1 MKLQLAYDLGT
12 YEELYP
18 FMEEIEEAVDIIEIG
33 TPVILREGVS
43 QIENVKR
50 RFPDNLIF
58 ADLKIMDAGNSKQTS
73 VFRPGQIWFLFW
85 DWPPK
90 RQLRLQKILRFSGT
104 VKS

>member
-43 QIENVKR
+43 QIEKVKKR
-50 RFPDNLIF
+50 LFLLSSQISRVPCYLLASVRLSVHLFYFVTYFCIF
-58 ADLKIMDAGNSKQTS
+58 VFYLWQPRDLSLPSN
-73 VFRPGQIWFLFW
+73 
-85 DWPPK
+85 
-90 RQLRLQKILRFSGT
+90 
-104 VKS
+104 

>member
-50 RFPDNLIF
+50 RFPDKLIF
-58 ADLKIMDAGNSKQTS
+58 ADLKIMDYHHPIIGYLHQSIRLSQHY
-73 VFRPGQIWFLFW
+73 IIY
-85 DWPPK
+85 
-90 RQLRLQKILRFSGT
+90 QLRYHIHIQHLLTKG
-104 VKS
+104 

>member
-12 YEELYP
+12 YDELYP

-43 QIENVKR
+43 QIENVKK

-58 ADLKIMDAGNSKQTS
+58 ADLKIMDAGKTGGRHRISGRGRYG
-73 VFRPGQIWFLFW
+73 FCFGIGF
-85 DWPPK
+85 
-90 RQLRLQKILRFSGT
+90 QKDN
-104 VKS
+104 